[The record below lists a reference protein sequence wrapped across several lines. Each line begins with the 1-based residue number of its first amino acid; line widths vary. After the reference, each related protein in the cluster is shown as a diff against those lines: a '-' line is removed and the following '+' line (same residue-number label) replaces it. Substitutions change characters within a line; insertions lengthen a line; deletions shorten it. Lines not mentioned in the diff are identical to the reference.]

1 MLIAWSR
8 FWPRFRTNLVSGPRT
23 DWCRRNRDGKCDSEC
38 VNMDMYTHL
47 RTALATEHF
56 NTTGHT
62 INDALSSRNY
72 ALRGKCA
79 TEAPGEA
86 PDFSA
91 WHQSSTRPKL
101 RLPFP
106 LGHYK
111 VYFYLSFLFFYFM
124 AYANLSTILRY
135 LKLH

>member
-23 DWCRRNRDGKCDSEC
+23 DWCRRKRDGKCDSEC
-38 VNMDMYTHL
+38 VNMDAYTHL
-47 RTALATEHF
+47 RTGLDTEHF
-56 NTTGHT
+56 NTAGHT
-62 INDALSSRNY
+62 INDDQSSSWNY

-79 TEAPGEA
+79 TEASGEE

-111 VYFYLSFLFFYFM
+111 VYFCHFYFSISWRM
-124 AYANLSTILRY
+124 QTFQRF
-135 LKLH
+135 